1 MRIEKSW
8 RSNIFWIQ
16 IISPNQQLFIA
27 EDLKQ
32 FPIFYFIFIY
42 NELDLFSNKLKIFT
56 PKFNFIS
63 TIALDSFSFG
73 RIFGFLA
80 EY

>member
-1 MRIEKSW
+1 MRIEKRW

-16 IISPNQQLFIA
+16 IISPNQQLFSA

-56 PKFNFIS
+56 PKFNLIS
-63 TIALDSFSFG
+63 TIAFDSFSFG